1 MPKIKSVID
10 SIDIM
15 RQEEID
21 ALEGEQKGLAKELRE
36 KIDCRDEG
44 HKFSGPLKIIFLTGP
59 DDDETV
65 KLDKPIFND
74 RKNKH
79 GKTAPFTYGTRYV
92 PLDSLKRSNTTTE
105 LERLMRE

>member
-1 MPKIKSVID
+1 MNHGQIKPLVPKIKSVID

-79 GKTAPFTYGTRYV
+79 G
-92 PLDSLKRSNTTTE
+92 
-105 LERLMRE
+105 RLRHSHTVRDMCPWIH